1 MNYAFVTLCLFASLS
16 LVYND
21 SIPFLNVFMKS
32 VNTKTL
38 QTLPFYWGPSG
49 NFEFYQND
57 ASPGDS
63 IIEVT
68 FFANQGSNG
77 FSLNQT
83 QIQSLQSYVQYS
95 KIVEF
100 VKLQFTASQIAL
112 SEYDPKYCGL
122 FSDEEYTFDIDMPIN
137 PIGKDET
144 SNDRLEFSFEFDLKN
159 EDQMN
164 QIYSFLENVGQ
175 KKIKSFIR

>member
-1 MNYAFVTLCLFASLS
+1 MSFLLLFL
-16 LVYND
+16 
-21 SIPFLNVFMKS
+21 
-32 VNTKTL
+32 
-38 QTLPFYWGPSG
+38 W
-49 NFEFYQND
+49 
-57 ASPGDS
+57 
-63 IIEVT
+63 
-68 FFANQGSNG
+68 
-77 FSLNQT
+77 
-83 QIQSLQSYVQYS
+83 
-95 KIVEF
+95 IVEF

-122 FSDEEYTFDIDMPIN
+122 FSDEDYTFDIDMPIN
-137 PIGKDET
+137 PIRKDES